1 MSVRA
6 FITAFAEIVLFRCR
20 MDDQDQSVTR
30 TPVAFMP
37 QSKHLSVRSKTTNR
51 LFVVDR
57 RSSFIVRRSSF
68 AVRCA
73 PFVVRRSSFVVRRSS
88 FIVQRSSFIVHR
100 YPSTC
105 RRRCCSNLQT
115 SNCKEEFKPSF
126 VFRRLRSFRHSL
138 YSLTLTPHTPTP
150 CVPYT
155 PQYSR
160 V

>member
-73 PFVVRRSSFVVRRSS
+73 PFVVRRSSFSVRRSS
-88 FIVQRSSFIVHR
+88 FIAIPRRVVVVVVQTFKLQTVKKSSNRRSSFVVCVRSATHSTHS
-100 YPSTC
+100 PS
-105 RRRCCSNLQT
+105 
-115 SNCKEEFKPSF
+115 
-126 VFRRLRSFRHSL
+126 H
-138 YSLTLTPHTPTP
+138 LTPPHPAFRTPLNT
-150 CVPYT
+150 VA
-155 PQYSR
+155 SEK
-160 V
+160 VV